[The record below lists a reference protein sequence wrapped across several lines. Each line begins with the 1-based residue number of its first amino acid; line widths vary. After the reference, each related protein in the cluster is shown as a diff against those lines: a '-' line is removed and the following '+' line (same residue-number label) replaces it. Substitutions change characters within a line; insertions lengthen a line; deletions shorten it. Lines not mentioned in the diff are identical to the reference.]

1 MNTLD
6 GAGALRLAAAS
17 SHAGREKVDGHDRVT
32 NGPLREILAKHR
44 SNHDHTSCTAC
55 GFVYTPDLPLC
66 PPVAGALRE
75 LSTGA
80 VRPQDLSLGHYTT
93 GRLRAMAR
101 EHTGEGRC
109 RRCGFVYSGQVRLCP
124 TSRRIAAELETRGQ
138 TPVTQPRTGQGLCAG
153 KGSGWTV
160 TSTKAA
166 AWKRAMAACSVCPL
180 LAQCE
185 TQLEDRLAT
194 GVKVREQIMAGRL
207 FTVTGR
213 EVEAAGVDAF
223 AVARGRTKKKQQKPR
238 APIPT
243 PAATPAPARQLALFE
258 DGAA

>member
-1 MNTLD
+1 MTD
-6 GAGALRLAAAS
+6 GPS
-17 SHAGREKVDGHDRVT
+17 RET
-32 NGPLREILAKHR
+32 LAKHR
-44 SNHDHTSCTAC
+44 PNHDHTACTAC
-55 GFVYTPDLPLC
+55 GFVYTPARPLC
-66 PPVAGALRE
+66 RSVAGALRE

-80 VRPQDLSLGHYTT
+80 LRPQDLSLGHYTT
-93 GRLRAMAR
+93 GRLRAMMR

-109 RRCGFVYSGQVRLCP
+109 RRCGFVYAGQVRLCP
-124 TSRRIAAELETRGQ
+124 TSRRITAELETRGKA
-138 TPVTQPRTGQGLCAG
+138 PVTQPHTGQGLCAG

-166 AWKRAMAACSVCPL
+166 VWKRAMAACSVCPL

-185 TQLEDRLAT
+185 TQLEDRLAS

-238 APIPT
+238 APIPA

-258 DGAA
+258 NGAA

>member
-6 GAGALRLAAAS
+6 GAGALRLATAS

-44 SNHDHTSCTAC
+44 PNHDHTSCTAC
-55 GFVYTPDLPLC
+55 GFVYTPARPLC

-80 VRPQDLSLGHYTT
+80 LRSQDRSLGHYTN
-93 GRLRAMAR
+93 GRLRAVAR

-109 RRCGFVYSGQVRLCP
+109 RRCGFVYASQVRLCP
-124 TSRRIAAELETRGQ
+124 TSRRIAAELETRGKA
-138 TPVTQPRTGQGLCAG
+138 PVTQPHTGQGLCAG

-160 TSTKAA
+160 TGTTAA

-213 EVEAAGVDAF
+213 EIEPAGVDAF
-223 AVARGRTKKKQQKPR
+223 AVARGRTKKKQKPP
-238 APIPT
+238 APIPA
-243 PAATPAPARQLALFE
+243 PTPAPARQPAHFGN
-258 DGAA
+258 GAA

>member
-1 MNTLD
+1 M
-6 GAGALRLAAAS
+6 
-17 SHAGREKVDGHDRVT
+17 T

-44 SNHDHTSCTAC
+44 PNHDHTSCTAC
-55 GFVYTPDLPLC
+55 GFVYTPARPLC

-80 VRPQDLSLGHYTT
+80 LRSQDRSLGHYTT

-109 RRCGFVYSGQVRLCP
+109 RRCGFVYASQVRLCP
-124 TSRRIAAELETRGQ
+124 TSRRIAAELETRGKA
-138 TPVTQPRTGQGLCAG
+138 PVTQPHIGQGLCAG

-160 TSTKAA
+160 TGTTAA

-213 EVEAAGVDAF
+213 EIEPAGVDAF
-223 AVARGRTKKKQQKPR
+223 AVARGRTKKKQKPP
-238 APIPT
+238 APIPA
-243 PAATPAPARQLALFE
+243 PTPAPARQPAHFGN
-258 DGAA
+258 GAA

>member
-1 MNTLD
+1 M
-6 GAGALRLAAAS
+6 
-17 SHAGREKVDGHDRVT
+17 T

-44 SNHDHTSCTAC
+44 PSYDHASCTAC

-66 PPVAGALRE
+66 PPVADALRE

-80 VRPQDLSLGHYTT
+80 VRPQDLSLGRYTS

-109 RRCGFVYSGQVRLCP
+109 RRCGFVYAGQVRLCP

-138 TPVTQPRTGQGLCAG
+138 APATQPHTGQGLCVG

-185 TQLEDRLAT
+185 RQLEDRLAS

-223 AVARGRTKKKQQKPR
+223 AVSRGRTKKKQQQQKPQ
-238 APIPT
+238 APKGIPSR
-243 PAATPAPARQLALFE
+243 PATRTRE
-258 DGAA
+258 VAA

>member
-1 MNTLD
+1 M
-6 GAGALRLAAAS
+6 
-17 SHAGREKVDGHDRVT
+17 T

-44 SNHDHTSCTAC
+44 PNHDHTSCTAC
-55 GFVYTPDLPLC
+55 GFVYTPARPLC

-80 VRPQDLSLGHYTT
+80 LRSQDRSLGHYTT
-93 GRLRAMAR
+93 GRLRAIAR

-109 RRCGFVYSGQVRLCP
+109 RRCGFVYASQVRLCP
-124 TSRRIAAELETRGQ
+124 TSRRIAAELETRGKA
-138 TPVTQPRTGQGLCAG
+138 PVTQPHIGQGLCAG

-160 TSTKAA
+160 TGTTAA

-213 EVEAAGVDAF
+213 EIEAAGVDAF
-223 AVARGRTKKKQQKPR
+223 AVARGRTKKKQKPPASLP
-238 APIPT
+238 AP
-243 PAATPAPARQLALFE
+243 TPAPARQPAHFGN
-258 DGAA
+258 GAA

>member
-6 GAGALRLAAAS
+6 GAGALRLATAS

-44 SNHDHTSCTAC
+44 PNHDHTSCTAC
-55 GFVYTPDLPLC
+55 GFVYTPARPLC

-80 VRPQDLSLGHYTT
+80 LRSQDRPLGHCTT

-109 RRCGFVYSGQVRLCP
+109 RRCGFVYASQVRLCP
-124 TSRRIAAELETRGQ
+124 TSRRIAAELETRGKA
-138 TPVTQPRTGQGLCAG
+138 PVTQPHTGQGLCTG

-160 TSTKAA
+160 TGTTAA

-213 EVEAAGVDAF
+213 EIEAAGVDAF
-223 AVARGRTKKKQQKPR
+223 AVARGRTKKKQKPP
-238 APIPT
+238 APIPA
-243 PAATPAPARQLALFE
+243 PTPAPARQPAHFGN
-258 DGAA
+258 GAA

>member
-6 GAGALRLAAAS
+6 GAGALRLATAS
-17 SHAGREKVDGHDRVT
+17 SHAGREKIDGHDRVT
-32 NGPLREILAKHR
+32 NGHLREILAKHR
-44 SNHDHTSCTAC
+44 PIHDHTSCTAC
-55 GFVYTPDLPLC
+55 GFVYPPDLPLC

-75 LSTGA
+75 LSAGA
-80 VRPQDLSLGHYTT
+80 SRPQDRALGHYTN

-101 EHTGEGRC
+101 EHTGEARC
-109 RRCGFVYSGQVRLCP
+109 RRCGFVYAGQVRLCP
-124 TSRRIAAELETRGQ
+124 TLRRIAAELETRGQ
-138 TPVTQPRTGQGLCAG
+138 APVTQPQAGQGLCAG
-153 KGSGWTV
+153 KGSGWSV
-160 TSTKAA
+160 TGTKAA

-223 AVARGRTKKKQQKPR
+223 AVARGRTKKKQKPP
-238 APIPT
+238 APIPAPT
-243 PAATPAPARQLALFE
+243 LAPARQPAHFE
-258 DGAA
+258 NGAA

>member
-1 MNTLD
+1 M
-6 GAGALRLAAAS
+6 
-17 SHAGREKVDGHDRVT
+17 T

-44 SNHDHTSCTAC
+44 PNHDHTSCTAC
-55 GFVYTPDLPLC
+55 GFVYTPARPLC

-80 VRPQDLSLGHYTT
+80 LRSQDRSLGHYTT

-109 RRCGFVYSGQVRLCP
+109 RRCGFVYTSQVRLCP
-124 TSRRIAAELETRGQ
+124 TSRRIAAELETRGKA
-138 TPVTQPRTGQGLCAG
+138 PVTQPHIGQGLCAG

-160 TSTKAA
+160 TGTTAA

-213 EVEAAGVDAF
+213 EIEAAGVDAF
-223 AVARGRTKKKQQKPR
+223 AVARGRTKKKQKPP
-238 APIPT
+238 APL
-243 PAATPAPARQLALFE
+243 PAPTPAPARQPAHFGN
-258 DGAA
+258 GAA

>member
-1 MNTLD
+1 MT
-6 GAGALRLAAAS
+6 S
-17 SHAGREKVDGHDRVT
+17 
-32 NGPLREILAKHR
+32 GPLREILTKHR
-44 SNHDHTSCTAC
+44 PNHDHMSCTVC

-66 PPVAGALRE
+66 PPVADALRE
-75 LSTGA
+75 LSTDTL
-80 VRPQDLSLGHYTT
+80 RPQAPSLGHYTT
-93 GRLRAMAR
+93 GRLRALAR

-138 TPVTQPRTGQGLCAG
+138 APVTQPHAGQGLCSG

-160 TSTKAA
+160 TGTTTA

-180 LAQCE
+180 LTQCE
-185 TQLEDRLAT
+185 TQLEDRLAA

-213 EVEAAGVDAF
+213 EIEAPGVDAF
-223 AVARGRTKKKQQKPR
+223 AVARGRTKKNKKKKTP
-238 APIPT
+238 ATISA
-243 PAATPAPARQLALFE
+243 PAATPARQLAHFE
-258 DGAA
+258 NGAA